1 MGAERFEAEISGEV
15 ITLRFTV
22 YPVGGNQQDDEEHL
36 HSEELQS
43 VQISDDYVIEQLTDF
58 LANHPPGISGVRLEI
73 LSKGK
78 KLLFSVTP
86 GAAAIGCLP
95 LLVKRIHG

>member
-1 MGAERFEAEISGEV
+1 MGAERFEAEISGDV
-15 ITLRFTV
+15 IILRFTV
-22 YPVGGNQQDDEEHL
+22 RPVSGNQQDDEDHL
-36 HSEELQS
+36 HSEDLQS

-58 LANHPPGISGVRLEI
+58 LDNHRPGISGVRLEI

-78 KLLFSVTP
+78 RLLYSVTP
-86 GAAAIGCLP
+86 GASAIGCLP